1 MVELIKRDELANKEL
16 NLIYQSR
23 LLYDDED
30 EELCD
35 LMKSKPLKDVLVKE
49 LDNRIMVKNIDDQML
64 FILWVLHENEKL
76 ELQMQESRSPNLL

>member
-1 MVELIKRDELANKEL
+1 
-16 NLIYQSR
+16 
-23 LLYDDED
+23 
-30 EELCD
+30 
-35 LMKSKPLKDVLVKE
+35 MKSKPLKDVLVKE